1 MRGPVL
7 NSNHKRSFREP
18 VQRLRP
24 CRCVCRSCF
33 PASAPVTAHTA
44 QFHLLS
50 ACSCLPHVLLLPLI
64 DCTPCPT
71 LPLCS
76 YYPLIVLPELL
87 QQLIS
92 LWPALL
98 HKIGYAESYKLRGW
112 RTATWSWV
120 TRAFPHPDDSSAT
133 PAAAENGQACKPA
146 GAGPGAACAA
156 SDCTASVHDDVM
168 KKAGS
173 TEPSTPSP
181 GSSTC

>member
-1 MRGPVL
+1 M
-7 NSNHKRSFREP
+7 
-18 VQRLRP
+18 
-24 CRCVCRSCF
+24 
-33 PASAPVTAHTA
+33 
-44 QFHLLS
+44 
-50 ACSCLPHVLLLPLI
+50 
-64 DCTPCPT
+64 
-71 LPLCS
+71 
-76 YYPLIVLPELL
+76 LPELL

-120 TRAFPHPDDSSAT
+120 TRAFPHPDDSGAT

-146 GAGPGAACAA
+146 GAGAGAACVA
-156 SDCTASVHDDVM
+156 SDCTASVHDDVL